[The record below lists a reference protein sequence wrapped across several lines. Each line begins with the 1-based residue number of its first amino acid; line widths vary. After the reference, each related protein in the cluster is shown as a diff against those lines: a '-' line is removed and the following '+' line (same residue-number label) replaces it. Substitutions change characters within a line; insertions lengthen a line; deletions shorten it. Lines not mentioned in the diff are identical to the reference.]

1 MHSATIIGNLGG
13 NAELRNENGKSFV
26 TFRVADTQR
35 SVDAEGVV
43 HESTSWVS
51 CLLNGE
57 NKGLLPYLIKGQ
69 KVCVIGDAT
78 VRTYHSKTQHALV
91 AGVNLFVRQIELIG
105 AKPDNV
111 PGFLFDNQGREVRVG
126 KYYYAAEVRDTTL
139 FDKSNKEYTVDAQGW
154 VTPSTA
160 NAGTETDTATVQK
173 EDVQVFD
180 GQGYE
185 TVEDAAEASAQSV
198 TEPAKKSNSKSK

>member
-1 MHSATIIGNLGG
+1 MHSATIIGNLGA

-35 SVDAEGVV
+35 SVNAEGVI

-78 VRTYHSKTQHALV
+78 VRTYHSKTQRALV

-105 AKPDNV
+105 AKPDDV

-126 KYYYAAEVRDTTL
+126 KYYYAAEVRNTTL
-139 FDKSNKEYTVDAQGW
+139 FDRSNNEYQVDAQGW

-173 EDVQVFD
+173 EEIQVFD

-185 TVEDAAEASAQSV
+185 TVEDAAEASLQSV
-198 TEPAKKSNSKSK
+198 KNLQKKSKSKSK